1 MKSRGFVF
9 TLHDWTQQEWNT
21 FQDWNDCQYLVV
33 GKEVCPKTGR
43 PHLQG
48 YVYYKNPRSWNSVKK
63 SLPNRCHL
71 ENAIA
76 SAIKNYE
83 YCSKDGEYY
92 EYGEMPKQGNRT
104 DIQVVKQVIRNGGG
118 MRLTISK
125 YYLPSGKSISE
136 VGITPDII
144 VEEDD
149 KDFLINSEKDNQLN
163 YAIELFN
170 S

>member
-1 MKSRGFVF
+1 
-9 TLHDWTQQEWNT
+9 
-21 FQDWNDCQYLVV
+21 
-33 GKEVCPKTGR
+33 
-43 PHLQG
+43 
-48 YVYYKNPRSWNSVKK
+48 
-63 SLPNRCHL
+63 
-71 ENAIA
+71 
-76 SAIKNYE
+76 
-83 YCSKDGEYY
+83 
-92 EYGEMPKQGNRT
+92 
-104 DIQVVKQVIRNGGG
+104 